1 MKSQSIRIPAKA
13 VFKIILTSIPFLL
26 SIILHDFSF
35 AQTHSQPSA
44 SNAAL
49 SGATGS
55 RFDDNYLRDM
65 FGKLLPKLE
74 SALELKDLHE
84 TLPKRTLI
92 YGKDQKTN
100 QEEINVRLDQ
110 AIEILNI
117 SDVNED
123 RVAIRDL
130 QKRIKEAYISIAR
143 YREQRL
149 SAPPKKTLGMLEKM
163 NPLQKSKEDYD
174 VLIAAEEENIA
185 GYQKKIEEIK
195 TNFTKKLQEIGLS
208 IAEDGV
214 NSLLDSVVGDDFIK
228 LCNVFDNLK
237 KVVAQLQQLTEE
249 SGESLE
255 IAKRYYG
262 MYVVLNEILDRIQK
276 QYIGSIAGEYIP
288 ALQEFIQSAKNNIEE
303 AKRLASENG
312 EYEERLKTNIESN
325 QLTIE
330 ASEKYIDYLKRQ
342 ADEIA
347 KENAEVVKNAALAN
361 NTYKTVKVSGGVA
374 ALIQDGRQWFNALMK
389 LKMPELRGF
398 ENKVLKQEFLRLT
411 EEMRENR

>member
-1 MKSQSIRIPAKA
+1 MYSCSIRIPAPSA
-13 VFKIILTSIPFLL
+13 SKIFLFFLFFSL
-26 SIILHDFSF
+26 SIIPPVFSF
-35 AQTHSQPSA
+35 AQTNSQEGVS
-44 SNAAL
+44 SAAL
-49 SGATGS
+49 AGATKS
-55 RFDDNYLRDM
+55 RLDDNYLREM

-74 SALELKDLHE
+74 SALEMKDLHE

-100 QEEINVRLDQ
+100 QEEINVMLDQ
-110 AIEILNI
+110 AIEVLNI

-149 SAPPKKTLGMLEKM
+149 SAPPKETLGMLGKM

-174 VLIAAEEENIA
+174 ALIAGEEGNIA
-185 GYQKKIEEIK
+185 GYQEKIGEIK
-195 TNFTKKLQEIGLS
+195 SNFTRKLQEIGLS
-208 IAEDGV
+208 IAEEGV

-237 KVVAQLQQLTEE
+237 KVVAQLQQLTED

-262 MYVVLNEILDRIQK
+262 MYVILNEILDRIQK
-276 QYIGSIAGEYIP
+276 QYIGSITGEYIP

-303 AKRLASENG
+303 AKRLAAENG
-312 EYEERLKTNIESN
+312 EYKERLNTNIDSN

-330 ASEKYIDYLKRQ
+330 ASEKYIDYLRRQ

-374 ALIQDGRQWFNALMK
+374 VLIQDGRQWFEALMK

-411 EEMRENR
+411 EEMREMR